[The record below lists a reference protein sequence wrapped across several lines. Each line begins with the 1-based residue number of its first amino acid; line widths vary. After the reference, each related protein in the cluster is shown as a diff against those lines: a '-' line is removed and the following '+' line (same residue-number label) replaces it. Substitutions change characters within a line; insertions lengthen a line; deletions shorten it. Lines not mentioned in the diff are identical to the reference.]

1 MKVVKGD
8 LTSMKASAAQVFAA
22 EVTDANNIIKSLD
35 EFISQVGV
43 GTKLTGAAYE
53 VIKSQLEEFKALME
67 NRMTIATN
75 MKSAIDSAL
84 SSMENYMEGYSELDT
99 DELEEIETPSVIEDK
114 AEEIKTTIST
124 PKIAD
129 TQKQVV
135 AEVKQE
141 VKIENNNNTPQTKEE
156 TIQTIPEAPKQEVV
170 IEQPVIV
177 GEEYKTNDTMINTI
191 RNVINSNQSEDMKL
205 YGYNIVVDSSIVDVT
220 SQFTYTEQRVIDKIK
235 YKFGTIRIYARDYYN
250 NGQYICTQCYII

>member
-1 MKVVKGD
+1 MKKYVFLAFILIFG
-8 LTSMKASAAQVFAA
+8 TSILSGSMTYQKTNQKNNETNPQTVAQNVENLISETSSDEQIVE
-22 EVTDANNIIKSLD
+22 EVNEEIIS
-35 EFISQVGV
+35 
-43 GTKLTGAAYE
+43 
-53 VIKSQLEEFKALME
+53 
-67 NRMTIATN
+67 
-75 MKSAIDSAL
+75 
-84 SSMENYMEGYSELDT
+84 
-99 DELEEIETPSVIEDK
+99 DELEEEIETPSVIEDK

-124 PKIAD
+124 PQIAD

-135 AEVKQE
+135 AEIKQE

>member
-1 MKVVKGD
+1 MKKYVFLAFILIFG
-8 LTSMKASAAQVFAA
+8 TSILSGSMTYQKTNQKNNETNPQTVA
-22 EVTDANNIIKSLD
+22 ENVENLISETSLD
-35 EFISQVGV
+35 EQIVEEVNEEIIS
-43 GTKLTGAAYE
+43 
-53 VIKSQLEEFKALME
+53 
-67 NRMTIATN
+67 
-75 MKSAIDSAL
+75 
-84 SSMENYMEGYSELDT
+84 

>member
-1 MKVVKGD
+1 MKKYVFLAFILIFG
-8 LTSMKASAAQVFAA
+8 TSILSGSMTYQKTNQKNNETNPQTVA
-22 EVTDANNIIKSLD
+22 ENVDNLISETSLD
-35 EFISQVGV
+35 EQIVEEVNEEIIS
-43 GTKLTGAAYE
+43 
-53 VIKSQLEEFKALME
+53 
-67 NRMTIATN
+67 
-75 MKSAIDSAL
+75 
-84 SSMENYMEGYSELDT
+84 

-170 IEQPVIV
+170 IEQPVII

-250 NGQYICTQCYII
+250 NRQYICTQCYII

>member
-1 MKVVKGD
+1 MKKYVFLAFILIFG
-8 LTSMKASAAQVFAA
+8 TSILSGSMTYQKTNQKNNETNPQTVAQNLENLISETSSDEQIVE
-22 EVTDANNIIKSLD
+22 EVNEEIIS
-35 EFISQVGV
+35 
-43 GTKLTGAAYE
+43 
-53 VIKSQLEEFKALME
+53 
-67 NRMTIATN
+67 
-75 MKSAIDSAL
+75 
-84 SSMENYMEGYSELDT
+84 
-99 DELEEIETPSVIEDK
+99 DELEEEIETPSVIEDK

-205 YGYNIVVDSSIVDVT
+205 YGYNIVVDNSIVDVT
-220 SQFTYTEQRVIDKIK
+220 SQFTYTERRVIDKIK

>member
-1 MKVVKGD
+1 MKKYVFLAFILIFG
-8 LTSMKASAAQVFAA
+8 TSILSGSMTYQKTNQKNNETNPQTVA
-22 EVTDANNIIKSLD
+22 ENVDNLISETSSDEQIVEEVNEEIIS
-35 EFISQVGV
+35 
-43 GTKLTGAAYE
+43 
-53 VIKSQLEEFKALME
+53 
-67 NRMTIATN
+67 
-75 MKSAIDSAL
+75 
-84 SSMENYMEGYSELDT
+84 
-99 DELEEIETPSVIEDK
+99 DELEEEIETPSVIEDK

-220 SQFTYTEQRVIDKIK
+220 SQFTYTEQRVIDKKK

>member
-1 MKVVKGD
+1 MKKYVFLAVILIFG
-8 LTSMKASAAQVFAA
+8 TSILSGSMTYQKTNQKNNETNPQTVAQNV
-22 EVTDANNIIKSLD
+22 ENLISETSSDEQIVEENEEIIS
-35 EFISQVGV
+35 
-43 GTKLTGAAYE
+43 
-53 VIKSQLEEFKALME
+53 
-67 NRMTIATN
+67 
-75 MKSAIDSAL
+75 
-84 SSMENYMEGYSELDT
+84 
-99 DELEEIETPSVIEDK
+99 DELEEEIETPSVIEDK

-205 YGYNIVVDSSIVDVT
+205 YGYNIVVDNSIVDVT
-220 SQFTYTEQRVIDKIK
+220 SQFTYTEQRVVDKIK

>member
-1 MKVVKGD
+1 MKKYVFLAFILIFG
-8 LTSMKASAAQVFAA
+8 TSILSGSMTYQKTNQKNNENNPQSIAQNV
-22 EVTDANNIIKSLD
+22 ENTILETNSDEQIIEK
-35 EFISQVGV
+35 I
-43 GTKLTGAAYE
+43 
-53 VIKSQLEEFKALME
+53 
-67 NRMTIATN
+67 N
-75 MKSAIDSAL
+75 
-84 SSMENYMEGYSELDT
+84 
-99 DELEEIETPSVIEDK
+99 EEIISEEVKEEMQMPSVM
-114 AEEIKTTIST
+114 EEKTEVVKTTIST
-124 PKIAD
+124 PQIAD
-129 TQKQVV
+129 TQEQVV

-235 YKFGTIRIYARDYYN
+235 YKFETIRIYARDYYN

>member
-1 MKVVKGD
+1 MKKYVFLAFILIFG
-8 LTSMKASAAQVFAA
+8 TSILSGSMTYQKTNQKNNETNPQTVAQNV
-22 EVTDANNIIKSLD
+22 ENQISETSSDEQIVEEAN
-35 EFISQVGV
+35 
-43 GTKLTGAAYE
+43 
-53 VIKSQLEEFKALME
+53 EEI
-67 NRMTIATN
+67 N
-75 MKSAIDSAL
+75 S
-84 SSMENYMEGYSELDT
+84 
-99 DELEEIETPSVIEDK
+99 DELEEEIETPSVIEDK
-114 AEEIKTTIST
+114 VEKMKTTIST
-124 PKIAD
+124 PKIED

>member
-1 MKVVKGD
+1 MKKYVFLAFILIFG
-8 LTSMKASAAQVFAA
+8 TSILSESMTYQKTNQKNNETNPQTVA
-22 EVTDANNIIKSLD
+22 ENMENLISETSLD
-35 EFISQVGV
+35 EQIVEEVNEKIIS
-43 GTKLTGAAYE
+43 
-53 VIKSQLEEFKALME
+53 
-67 NRMTIATN
+67 
-75 MKSAIDSAL
+75 
-84 SSMENYMEGYSELDT
+84 

-205 YGYNIVVDSSIVDVT
+205 YGYNIVVDNSIVDVT

>member
-1 MKVVKGD
+1 MKKYVFLAFILIFG
-8 LTSMKASAAQVFAA
+8 TSILSGSMTYQKTNQKNNETNPQTVAQNVENLISEISSAEQIVE
-22 EVTDANNIIKSLD
+22 EVNEEIIS
-35 EFISQVGV
+35 
-43 GTKLTGAAYE
+43 
-53 VIKSQLEEFKALME
+53 
-67 NRMTIATN
+67 
-75 MKSAIDSAL
+75 
-84 SSMENYMEGYSELDT
+84 

-114 AEEIKTTIST
+114 AEKIKTTIST

-205 YGYNIVVDSSIVDVT
+205 YGYNIVVDNSIVDVT
-220 SQFTYTEQRVIDKIK
+220 SQFTYTEQRVVDKIK

>member
-1 MKVVKGD
+1 MKKYVFLAFILIFG
-8 LTSMKASAAQVFAA
+8 TSILSGSMTYHKTNQKNNETNPQTVAQNVENLISETSSDEQIVE
-22 EVTDANNIIKSLD
+22 EVNEEIISD
-35 EFISQVGV
+35 
-43 GTKLTGAAYE
+43 KLE
-53 VIKSQLEEFKALME
+53 
-67 NRMTIATN
+67 
-75 MKSAIDSAL
+75 
-84 SSMENYMEGYSELDT
+84 
-99 DELEEIETPSVIEDK
+99 EEIETPSVIEDK

-124 PKIAD
+124 PQIAD

-135 AEVKQE
+135 AEIKQE

-156 TIQTIPEAPKQEVV
+156 TIQTIPETPKQEVV

-205 YGYNIVVDSSIVDVT
+205 YGYNIVVDSSIVDAT

>member
-1 MKVVKGD
+1 MKKYVFLAFILIFG
-8 LTSMKASAAQVFAA
+8 TSILSGSMTYQKTNQKNNETNPQTVA
-22 EVTDANNIIKSLD
+22 ENVENLISETSLD
-35 EFISQVGV
+35 EQIVE
-43 GTKLTGAAYE
+43 E
-53 VIKSQLEEFKALME
+53 VNEEI
-67 NRMTIATN
+67 N
-75 MKSAIDSAL
+75 S
-84 SSMENYMEGYSELDT
+84 

-141 VKIENNNNTPQTKEE
+141 VKIENNNNTPQTKKE

-235 YKFGTIRIYARDYYN
+235 YKIVTIRIYARDYYN

>member
-1 MKVVKGD
+1 MKKYVFLAFILIFG
-8 LTSMKASAAQVFAA
+8 TSILSGSMTYQKTNQKNNETNPQTVA
-22 EVTDANNIIKSLD
+22 ENVESLISETSLD
-35 EFISQVGV
+35 EQIVEKVNEEIIS
-43 GTKLTGAAYE
+43 
-53 VIKSQLEEFKALME
+53 
-67 NRMTIATN
+67 
-75 MKSAIDSAL
+75 
-84 SSMENYMEGYSELDT
+84 

-191 RNVINSNQSEDMKL
+191 RNIINSNQSEDMKL

>member
-1 MKVVKGD
+1 MKKYVFLAFILIFG
-8 LTSMKASAAQVFAA
+8 TSILSGSMTYQKTNQKNNETNPQTVAQNVENLISETSSNEQIVE
-22 EVTDANNIIKSLD
+22 EVNEKIIS
-35 EFISQVGV
+35 
-43 GTKLTGAAYE
+43 
-53 VIKSQLEEFKALME
+53 
-67 NRMTIATN
+67 
-75 MKSAIDSAL
+75 
-84 SSMENYMEGYSELDT
+84 
-99 DELEEIETPSVIEDK
+99 DELEEEIETLSVIEDK

-205 YGYNIVVDSSIVDVT
+205 YGYNIVVDSSIIDVT

>member
-1 MKVVKGD
+1 MKKYVFLAFILIFG
-8 LTSMKASAAQVFAA
+8 TSILSGSMTYQKTNQKNNETNPQTVAQNVENQISETSSDEQIVE
-22 EVTDANNIIKSLD
+22 EVN
-35 EFISQVGV
+35 
-43 GTKLTGAAYE
+43 
-53 VIKSQLEEFKALME
+53 EEI
-67 NRMTIATN
+67 N
-75 MKSAIDSAL
+75 S
-84 SSMENYMEGYSELDT
+84 
-99 DELEEIETPSVIEDK
+99 DELEEEIETPSVIEDK
-114 AEEIKTTIST
+114 VEEMKTTIST
-124 PKIAD
+124 PKIED

>member
-1 MKVVKGD
+1 MKKYVFLAFILIFG
-8 LTSMKASAAQVFAA
+8 TSILSGSMTYQKTNQKNNETNPQTVA
-22 EVTDANNIIKSLD
+22 ENVENLISKTSSDEQIVEEVNEEIIS
-35 EFISQVGV
+35 
-43 GTKLTGAAYE
+43 
-53 VIKSQLEEFKALME
+53 
-67 NRMTIATN
+67 
-75 MKSAIDSAL
+75 
-84 SSMENYMEGYSELDT
+84 
-99 DELEEIETPSVIEDK
+99 DELEEEIETPSVIEDK

>member
-1 MKVVKGD
+1 MKKYVFLAFILIFG
-8 LTSMKASAAQVFAA
+8 TSILSGSMTYQKTNQKNNETNPQTVA
-22 EVTDANNIIKSLD
+22 ENVENLISETSLD
-35 EFISQVGV
+35 EQIVEKVNEEIIS
-43 GTKLTGAAYE
+43 
-53 VIKSQLEEFKALME
+53 
-67 NRMTIATN
+67 
-75 MKSAIDSAL
+75 
-84 SSMENYMEGYSELDT
+84 

-205 YGYNIVVDSSIVDVT
+205 YGYNIVVDSSIVDAT

>member
-1 MKVVKGD
+1 MKKYVFLAFILIFG
-8 LTSMKASAAQVFAA
+8 TSILSGSMTYQKTNQKNNETNPQTVA
-22 EVTDANNIIKSLD
+22 ENVENLISETSLD
-35 EFISQVGV
+35 EQIVEEVNEKIIS
-43 GTKLTGAAYE
+43 
-53 VIKSQLEEFKALME
+53 
-67 NRMTIATN
+67 
-75 MKSAIDSAL
+75 
-84 SSMENYMEGYSELDT
+84 

>member
-1 MKVVKGD
+1 MKKYVFLAFILIFG
-8 LTSMKASAAQVFAA
+8 TSILSGSMTYHKTNQKNNKTNPQTVAQNVENLISEISSAEQIV
-22 EVTDANNIIKSLD
+22 EDVNEEIIS
-35 EFISQVGV
+35 
-43 GTKLTGAAYE
+43 
-53 VIKSQLEEFKALME
+53 
-67 NRMTIATN
+67 
-75 MKSAIDSAL
+75 
-84 SSMENYMEGYSELDT
+84 
-99 DELEEIETPSVIEDK
+99 DELEEEIETPSVIEDK
-114 AEEIKTTIST
+114 DEEIKTTIST

-205 YGYNIVVDSSIVDVT
+205 YGYNIVVDNSIVDVT